1 MNQAEGNKR
10 IVRRFVEEVVNT
22 GNVALLADLVS
33 PDCVETDGKV
43 RIVSG
48 VTGMAEHI
56 LAVRTIYPDLV
67 VTIQRQ
73 VAEDEWVAT
82 VITARGTHAREWLGM
97 APSGKTL
104 VFTGVN
110 VDRVVDGKIVE
121 HGVPPTCWS
130 PFSKPALSSPRRRE
144 AHGLPR
150 YTVRNEST

>member
-1 MNQAEGNKR
+1 MNQAECNKR

-43 RIVSG
+43 RVVIG
-48 VTGMAEHI
+48 VTGMADHI
-56 LAVRTIYPDLV
+56 RAARAIYPDLV

-110 VDRVVDGKIVE
+110 VDRVVDCKIVE
-121 HGVPPTCWS
+121 HGGAANMLE
-130 PFSKPALSSPRRRE
+130 PFLAAGSLKPAP
-144 AHGLPR
+144 
-150 YTVRNEST
+150 